1 MKING
6 REIGREHP
14 PFIIAEMSA
23 NHNGSLETAC
33 RVIDEAVQAG
43 ADAVKLQT
51 YTADT
56 ITLDSD
62 RPEFRIKGG
71 LWDCRTLYDLYQEAY
86 TPWEWHE
93 TLFAHAKM
101 RGITIFSS
109 PFDPTAADL
118 LDELRAPAFK
128 IASFEAIDL
137 PLIRYVAGKRKP
149 MIISTGM
156 ADLDEIGEAVQAAR
170 DGGCTELVLLHCVSG
185 YPAPTED
192 YNLATMSDMERRFG
206 VPVGLSDHTLNNVS
220 AIAAVAL
227 GATVIEKHFTL
238 DRNGGG
244 PDDSFSLE
252 PADLKQLCR
261 DARIAWEA
269 VGAVDYGL
277 KSSER
282 SNIKFRRSLY
292 AVKDIPK
299 GTVITTQHV
308 RSIRPG
314 YGLAPKHLDT
324 VIGSVAREDIARA
337 QAIQWNLIGKK
348 GFAGG

>member
-1 MKING
+1 MKINN
-6 REIGREHP
+6 REIGRDHP
-14 PFIIAEMSA
+14 PYVIAELSA

-33 RVIDEAVQAG
+33 KVIDEAAKAG

-56 ITLDSD
+56 ITIKSD
-62 RPEFRIKGG
+62 KDEFRIKGG
-71 LWDCRTLYDLYQEAY
+71 LWDGRTLYDLYQQAH

-93 TLFAHAKM
+93 TLFAHAKKG
-101 RGITIFSS
+101 GITIFSS

-118 LDELRAPAFK
+118 LAELGAPAFK
-128 IASFEAIDL
+128 IASFETIDL
-137 PLIRYVAGKRKP
+137 PLIRYVAAMGKP

-156 ADLDEIGEAVQAAR
+156 ANLEEIGEAVQAAR
-170 DGGCTELVLLHCVSG
+170 EGGCEELALLHCVSG
-185 YPAPTED
+185 YPAPAED
-192 YNLATMSDMERRFG
+192 YNLATLADLERRFG

-220 AIAAVAL
+220 AIASVAL
-227 GATVIEKHFTL
+227 GANIIEKHFTL

-252 PADLKQLCR
+252 PADLEQLCR

-269 VGAVDYGL
+269 VGGVDYGL

-282 SNIKFRRSLY
+282 TNTVFRRSLY
-292 AVKDIPK
+292 AVQDIPK
-299 GTVITTQHV
+299 GTVITHNHV

-314 YGLAPKHLDT
+314 YGLAPKHLYA
-324 VIGSVAREDIARA
+324 VIGSVACEDIPRGTAMHWELVETKA
-337 QAIQWNLIGKK
+337 
-348 GFAGG
+348 

>member
-1 MKING
+1 MNPSITIEG
-6 REIGREHP
+6 RQIGREHP
-14 PFIIAEMSA
+14 PYIIAELSA
-23 NHNGSLETAC
+23 NHNGD
-33 RVIDEAVQAG
+33 IDQALKLIDAAVDAG
-43 ADAVKLQT
+43 ADALKLQT

-56 ITLDSD
+56 LTIDSD
-62 RPEFRIKGG
+62 APDFQIKGG
-71 LWDCRTLYDLYQEAY
+71 LWDGRTLYDLYQQAY

-93 TLFAHAKM
+93 TLFAHAKK
-101 RGITIFSS
+101 RGITLFSS
-109 PFDPTAADL
+109 PFDTTATNL
-118 LDELRAPAFK
+118 LDELGTPAFK

-137 PLIRYVAGKRKP
+137 PLIRYVAGKGKP

-156 ADLDEIGEAVQAAR
+156 ADLEEIAEAVQAAR
-170 DGGCTELVLLHCVSG
+170 EGGCEELVLLHCVSG

-192 YNLATMSDMERRFG
+192 YKLATLADIQRRFD

-220 AIAAVAL
+220 AIASVAL
-227 GATVIEKHFTL
+227 GATMIEKHFTL

-269 VGAVDYGL
+269 VGLVDYGL

-282 SNIKFRRSLY
+282 SNTVFRRSLY
-292 AVKDIPK
+292 AVQDIPK
-299 GTVITTQHV
+299 GTAITAEHV

-324 VIGSVAREDIARA
+324 VLGSVAREDIPRA
-337 QAIQWNLIGKK
+337 TAMRWDLIETHT
-348 GFAGG
+348 